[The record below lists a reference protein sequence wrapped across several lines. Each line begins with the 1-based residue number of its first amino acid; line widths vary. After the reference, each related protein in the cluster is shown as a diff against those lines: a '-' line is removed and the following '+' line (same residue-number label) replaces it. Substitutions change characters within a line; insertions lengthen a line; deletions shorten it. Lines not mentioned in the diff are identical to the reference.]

1 MSQES
6 LIPFVFGFF
15 ALLSLG
21 GALGVAMARTIFVSA
36 LWLVLSF
43 VGVAGLYLL
52 LGAGFLAVIQ
62 VLVYVGAISVLIL
75 FAIMLTEDVMG
86 DEQPNNNQVGLALIV
101 LTPIIFGLGKW
112 AFTANWPI
120 QAAQNL
126 PRGGLPLSADAAR
139 LLPGA
144 MSQGGDAWMLP
155 DPVAYLGRVLMTEHF
170 LAFELVSVVLLMAL
184 VGAIVIAR
192 D

>member
-6 LIPFVFGFF
+6 LLPFIFGLFSLV
-15 ALLSLG
+15 ALG
-21 GALGVAMARTIFVSA
+21 GAMGVAMARTVFVSA

-62 VLVYVGAISVLIL
+62 ILVYVGAISVLIL

-86 DEQPNNNQVGLALIV
+86 DDHPNNNQVGLALIV
-101 LTPIIFGLGKW
+101 LTPVIFGLGKW

-120 QAAQNL
+120 KAAGLL
-126 PRGGLPLSADAAR
+126 PRAGLPLDAAAAAA
-139 LLPGA
+139 LPGA
-144 MSQGGDAWMLP
+144 MVQSGGSALP
-155 DPVAYLGRVLMTEHF
+155 GPVAYLGRVLMTEHF